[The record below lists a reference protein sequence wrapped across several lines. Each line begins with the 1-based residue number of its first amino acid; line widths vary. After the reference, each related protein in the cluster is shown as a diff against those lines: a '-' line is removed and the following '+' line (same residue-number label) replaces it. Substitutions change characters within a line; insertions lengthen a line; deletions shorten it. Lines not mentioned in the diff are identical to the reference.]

1 MPLKPSRLLVKNMQ
15 SYHLSQFTLIKEI
28 SVDLASCKS
37 LLGKFFYVVQ
47 FLSEYHPKINASKNT
62 TRP

>member
-37 LLGKFFYVVQ
+37 LLGKFVSQVRF
-47 FLSEYHPKINASKNT
+47 SM
-62 TRP
+62 